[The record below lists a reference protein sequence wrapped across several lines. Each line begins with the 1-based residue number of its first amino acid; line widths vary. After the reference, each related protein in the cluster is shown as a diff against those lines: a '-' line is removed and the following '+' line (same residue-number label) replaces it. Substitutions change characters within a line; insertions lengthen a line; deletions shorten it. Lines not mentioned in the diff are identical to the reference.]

1 MLDGPQLQRRLQTGA
16 GTTAGNVVG
25 IGIETA
31 PIDVTSASTGKKRK
45 TSASAGLAEATA
57 SGTKALVASID
68 KIRDS
73 TEAAEEKKSKDLVDV
88 AVKQLEYFRF
98 RDQKINKTQKGLV
111 QAISSLSQMMGRS
124 FVAQQARAGTA
135 SKADTE
141 VDSGNILAPSNVRR
155 PCSTGGDTA
164 CPMTDP
170 PNREEEAIAVAAT
183 NVLSSDSSPLD
194 GAQTNEGSS
203 M

>member
-1 MLDGPQLQRRLQTGA
+1 MLDCPQLQRRLQTGA

-73 TEAAEEKKSKDLVDV
+73 TEAAKEKRSKDLADV
-88 AVKQLEYFRF
+88 VEKQLEYFRLCD
-98 RDQKINKTQKGLV
+98 RKINKT
-111 QAISSLSQMMGRS
+111 
-124 FVAQQARAGTA
+124 
-135 SKADTE
+135 
-141 VDSGNILAPSNVRR
+141 
-155 PCSTGGDTA
+155 
-164 CPMTDP
+164 
-170 PNREEEAIAVAAT
+170 
-183 NVLSSDSSPLD
+183 
-194 GAQTNEGSS
+194 
-203 M
+203 